1 MRPVARLGDKTTGT
15 CTAHII
21 PIDVGGTIITGSPDT
36 LVNGLP
42 IARHGDE
49 VEADC
54 GHKSVIVT
62 ADLSTPVNGEP
73 GTARLGD
80 SVGDGPYTAT
90 IITASEDT
98 FVRG

>member
-1 MRPVARLGDKTTGT
+1 MRAVARLGDKTFGT
-15 CTAHII
+15 CTAHVV
-21 PIDVGGTIITGSPDT
+21 PISIGGTIITGSADT

-42 IARHGDE
+42 IARLGDQ
-49 VEADC
+49 VLTDC
-54 GHKSVIVT
+54 GHTSVIVT
-62 ADLSTPVNGEP
+62 ADSSTPVNSKP

-90 IITASEDT
+90 IITASKDT